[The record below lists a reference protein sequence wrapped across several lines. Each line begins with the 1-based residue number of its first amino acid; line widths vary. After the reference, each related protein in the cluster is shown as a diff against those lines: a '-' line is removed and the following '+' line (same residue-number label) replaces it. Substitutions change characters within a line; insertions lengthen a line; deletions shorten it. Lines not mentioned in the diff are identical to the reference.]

1 MKRAMKKSQS
11 LDILAAIGAGIFAG
25 AAIFEI
31 IPDTASQLGWLVA
44 LLLSAAGFVIWYVL
58 KLLTNKFSKNA
69 FAITASLAI
78 WFHSALEGA
87 VTAVG
92 LRLGGVIGIGIGI
105 VVGMILHLLP
115 EFFAVVAILKS
126 EGFSLNKSVMIDVV
140 TIIVLLISFG
150 VVYMF
155 LPNLGKQGLVILESI
170 SAGAFLYIAGH
181 SLLKRLRLATILAV
195 AAGMALMLLLRVVL

>member
-1 MKRAMKKSQS
+1 MKKSQS

-92 LRLGGVIGIGIGI
+92 LRLGGVIGIGI

-115 EFFAVVAILKS
+115 EFFAEVAILKS

-195 AAGMALMLLLRVVL
+195 AAGMAIMLLLRVVI

>member
-92 LRLGGVIGIGIGI
+92 LRLGGVIGIGI

-195 AAGMALMLLLRVVL
+195 AAGMAIMLLLRVVI